1 MIKIMSG
8 KKFKEREDY
17 ISTLEIKIIN
27 LNKAYDMVKKEK
39 EELEKK
45 YKKVKMEL
53 YLKTGEE

>member
-1 MIKIMSG
+1 MIKIMTS

-17 ISTLEIKIIN
+17 ISPLELKIIN
-27 LNKAYDMVKKEK
+27 LSKAYDMVKKEK

-53 YLKTGEE
+53 FLKTGEE

>member
-1 MIKIMSG
+1 MSG